1 MICACQSAKD
11 SSILLLPDFMQIFHS
26 KRPARS
32 NTPRQRTKSGL
43 GRVYSIHL
51 GDMVIF
57 MKMLF
62 TCSVSQKN
70 GSKMKQ
76 LNGED
81 NRRNFRQKKKQNKTG
96 SFLSSKLLPVLAK
109 TKSFLLLSSYID
121 RI

>member
-81 NRRNFRQKKKQNKTG
+81 NRRNFRQKKKKQNRLI
-96 SFLSSKLLPVLAK
+96 FV
-109 TKSFLLLSSYID
+109 I
-121 RI
+121 